1 MSSWSWQPP
10 WQPPWRLPR
19 SGPQVGARLLADD
32 GKAPFSAQHLF
43 DRAPLPDRKYDDR
56 HTVFLGKRE
65 GRGVHD
71 LQALIQGL
79 LMAQAIIAL
88 GLRVLLRIGGI
99 DAVDVGGLEDSLA
112 AHLGRAQDSRGIG
125 GEIGI
130 SGAAG
135 EHDDAF
141 LVEMAQR

>member
-1 MSSWSWQPP
+1 MSSWS

-19 SGPQVGARLLADD
+19 SGRQVGARLLADD
-32 GKAPFSAQHLF
+32 GKSPFSAQHLL
-43 DRAPLPDRKYDDR
+43 DRALLPDREYDDR
-56 HTVFLGKRE
+56 HMVFLGKRE
-65 GRGVHD
+65 GRGVQD

-88 GLRVLLRIGGI
+88 VLRVLLRIGGI
-99 DAVDVGGLEDSLA
+99 DAVDIGRLEDSVA
-112 AHLGRAQDSRGIG
+112 GHLGRAQNGRGIG

-135 EHDDAF
+135 E
-141 LVEMAQR
+141 